1 MSAIIQTSA
10 LTKAY
15 GKGTKQ
21 SVALRDLSLE
31 VHQGEVFGYLGP
43 NGAGKSTTINIML
56 DLIRPTSGSATLFGM
71 DSVKQPVE
79 IHKRLGFLP
88 AELALW
94 KNDTAKQVVRQ
105 IAVLRGDAPKQ
116 LKEAD
121 LMAQQLGLD
130 LSKRVRDFSTGNRR
144 KLGLVI
150 SMMHRPEL
158 LILDEPTNGLD
169 PLVQQT
175 FNYMIQEVKRE
186 GRTVFL
192 SSHVLSE
199 VQTICDRVGILRNG
213 ELKSVESV
221 QSLMANGLRKVTVTL
236 PTEQL
241 SSGMT
246 TLKEVEGVHD
256 LVQNTSSLH
265 FDIAGDLQPMI
276 RALATLPVHDLLITE
291 PSLEEI
297 FLAFYGDNGKDN

>member
-10 LTKAY
+10 LTKVY
-15 GKGTKQ
+15 GRGAKQ
-21 SVALRDLSLE
+21 SAALKNLTLE
-31 VHQGEVFGYLGP
+31 VKQGEVFGYLGP

-79 IHKRLGFLP
+79 IHKRVGFLP

-94 KNDTAKQVVRQ
+94 KGDTAKQVIRQ
-105 IAVLRGDAPKQ
+105 IAVLRGDVPRQ
-116 LKEAD
+116 IKEAD
-121 LMAQQLGLD
+121 LMAEQLGLD
-130 LSKRVRDFSTGNRR
+130 LSKKVRDFSTGNKR
-144 KLGLVI
+144 KLGLVLA
-150 SMMHRPEL
+150 MMHRPEL
-158 LILDEPTNGLD
+158 LILDEPTSGLD

-175 FNYMIQEVKRE
+175 FNHMIQQVKQE

-199 VQTICDRVGILRNG
+199 VQAICDRVGILRNG

-221 QSLMANGLRKVTVTL
+221 QTLMANGLRKVTLTL
-236 PTEQL
+236 PSEHL
-241 SSGMT
+241 ASAKT
-246 TLKEVEGVHD
+246 TLAAVEGVHD
-256 LVQNTSSLH
+256 FIVNTTALR
-265 FDIAGDLQPMI
+265 FDISGDLQPLLKV
-276 RALATLPVHDLLITE
+276 LATLPVSDLLITE

-297 FLAFYGDNGKDN
+297 FLAFYGESGKAN